1 MNGET
6 GRTWREVR
14 LGVLDG
20 TVMVF
25 GGPYSNLQATRAIR
39 DRAEDLD
46 IAPSNIICTGD
57 LVAYC
62 GEAAATAEFIRN
74 WGIHVVM
81 GNCEEQLAAM
91 SEDCGC
97 GFDEG
102 SACDVLAARWYAHA
116 RSTLRPD
123 QYEWMGTLP
132 HRLRF
137 GLAGL
142 HCVAIHGGADQI
154 NRFIFPSTPVGDKR
168 HAAEALRADLVI
180 AGHSGLPFSQALGQG
195 HYWLNAGA
203 LGLPANDGTPDTWYS
218 LLTPAGDGLDITH
231 HRLAYDH
238 EEAARR
244 LAEARPGDPYAEAL
258 KTGLWPSLDVLPQAE
273 RADTGKRLSPPPLAI
288 APASGI

>member
-1 MNGET
+1 MSEPSD
-6 GRTWREVR
+6 RKWREAR
-14 LGVLDG
+14 LGVFDD

-25 GGPYSNLQATRAIR
+25 GGPYSNLQATQAIR
-39 DRAEDLD
+39 DCAEELE
-46 IAPSNIICTGD
+46 IAPGNIICTGD

-91 SEDCGC
+91 SEDCAC

-142 HCVAIHGGADQI
+142 HCVAIHGGADRI
-154 NRFIFPSTPVGDKR
+154 NRFIFHSTPLEEKR
-168 HAAEALRADLVI
+168 REAEGLRADLVI
-180 AGHSGLPFSQALGQG
+180 AGHSGLPFSQALGAG
-195 HYWLNAGA
+195 HYWHNAGA
-203 LGLPANDGTPDTWYS
+203 LGLPANDGTTDVWYS
-218 LLTPAGDGLDITH
+218 LLTPAGDGLDISH

-238 EEAARR
+238 QKAARR
-244 LAEARPGDPYAEAL
+244 LREARPGDPYADAL
-258 KTGLWPSLDVLPQAE
+258 ESGLWPSLDVLPEAE
-273 RADTGKRLSPPPLAI
+273 RAATGHALSPATLTI
-288 APASGI
+288 SPASGT